1 MTKINCSVNNCSH
14 NEKGI
19 CYANRVNVG
28 GKGAK
33 DPCDTC
39 CGSFLD
45 KANYS
50 KLTNNTNS
58 TTTNS
63 NRACDCLVCDVETC
77 GYNNNKL
84 CSAETISVSGK
95 DVNLYTETN
104 CSTFKS
110 KSKQPPNVYL

>member
-14 NEKGI
+14 NEKET

-28 GKGAK
+28 GSGAK
-33 DPCDTC
+33 NPHDTC

-45 KANYS
+45 KSNYS

-58 TTTNS
+58 KG
-63 NRACDCLVCDVETC
+63 ACDCLVCEVETC
-77 GYNNNKL
+77 EYNNNKL
-84 CSAETISVSGK
+84 CSAETISVSGN
-95 DVNLYTETN
+95 DVNIYTETN

-110 KSKQPPNVYL
+110 KFKPNVYL

>member
-1 MTKINCSVNNCSH
+1 MNKINCSVNNCSH
-14 NEKGI
+14 NEKGA

-33 DPCDTC
+33 DSCDTC

-45 KANYS
+45 KVHYS

-58 TTTNS
+58 NGS
-63 NRACDCLVCDVETC
+63 CDCLVCEVETC

-84 CSAETISVSGK
+84 CSAETISVSGNN
-95 DVNLYTETN
+95 VNIYTETN

-110 KSKQPPNVYL
+110 K